1 MNDIAEIVL
10 RSSVVIGSGLLV
22 SVLLRRQSAALRHLV
37 VAGTLVLGASMP
49 LLQWLTPD
57 WTLETPHA
65 VVTVD
70 PSGVAASKAPTV
82 AAPTGETALPNGRG
96 PSVVSMVAV
105 VAAIWMAGA
114 LASLLA
120 LGIKLGRLRQ
130 LGQRATPVRSSGWT
144 AAIDERARVG
154 GVRRRIALL
163 ESDEPDVLA
172 TWGLRRP
179 RILLP
184 VHARDWKTDR
194 VRAVLIHEIEHIR
207 RGDWAVQ
214 LTAEIVR
221 AIYWFNPLVWLA
233 CRELHRQSEGA
244 CDAAVVRTGMPPHEY
259 AAHLLEI
266 ARSCRAHA
274 FPVAAAVPM
283 ARPSTL
289 QSRVAAML
297 SPRFVRTGLAA
308 PGVVLVLVLLAG
320 IALPAAALR
329 LVQAGP
335 APLTGV
341 VYDPTGAVMPSV
353 ELSLHDDRQNSW
365 TATTD
370 AAGKFEFGP
379 VQPGRYKLQAKLPGF
394 RPLEQSLT
402 LSVSADWTRAV
413 TLQVGT
419 LTETITVREQ
429 RPKTPRKAPDAAATP
444 VRVGGNIKPPMKLKH
459 VNPVYPPSMRDAG
472 IQGTVPLEALI
483 GVDGT
488 VSSVRV
494 ISAQVHPDLAQ
505 AAMDSVRQWK
515 FSPTL
520 LNGREVEVVMNVS
533 ITFQLAD

>member
-1 MNDIAEIVL
+1 MSGVIEFVI
-10 RSSVVIGSGLLV
+10 RSSAVIACGLLI
-22 SVLLRRQSAALRHLV
+22 SASLRRQPAALRHLV
-37 VAGTLVLGASMP
+37 VAVALVLGTCVP
-49 LLQWLTPD
+49 VLQWATPA
-57 WTLETPHA
+57 WT
-65 VVTVD
+65 VVTPRTVVTIETSAAAVSD
-70 PSGVAASKAPTV
+70 VERATAPTSPDAGSAPPTGASASVSGVLT
-82 AAPTGETALPNGRG
+82 
-96 PSVVSMVAV
+96 
-105 VAAIWMAGA
+105 AIWIAGA
-114 LASLLA
+114 LASALA
-120 LGIKLGRLRQ
+120 LGFKLRGLRR
-130 LGQRATPVRSSGWT
+130 LGQTATPVSSSAWT
-144 AAIDERARVG
+144 AAAAEIARAC
-154 GVRRRIALL
+154 GVRRTVALL
-163 ESDEPDVLA
+163 EIDQPDMLA
-172 TWGLRRP
+172 TWGVRRP

-184 VHARDWKTDR
+184 THARNWDERR
-194 VRAVLIHEIEHIR
+194 VRAVLVHEIAHIR

-214 LTAEIVR
+214 LLAETIR
-221 AIYWFNPLVWLA
+221 AVYWFNPVVWLA

-297 SPRFVRTGLAA
+297 SPRFVKHGLAA
-308 PGVVLVLVLLAG
+308 PAVALVLVALAG

-329 LVQAGP
+329 LAQAGP
-335 APLTGV
+335 APLSGV

-353 ELSLHDDRQNSW
+353 ELSLQDERQNSW

-370 AAGKFEFGP
+370 AAGKFEFGA

-394 RPLEQSLT
+394 RALEQTLT
-402 LSVSADWTRAV
+402 LAAPGDWTRAV

-419 LTETITVREQ
+419 LTETITVQEQ
-429 RPKTPRKAPDAAATP
+429 RRKTPRKPSDSAPAP
-444 VRVGGNIKPPMKLKH
+444 VRVGGNIKPPMKLRDVK
-459 VNPVYPPSMRDAG
+459 PVYPEAMRDAG

-483 GVDGT
+483 GVDGS
-488 VSSVRV
+488 VASVRV

-505 AAMDSVRQWK
+505 AAINAVRQWK

-533 ITFQLAD
+533 ISFQLAD